1 MDTQRLSQGQ
11 MISGIAGVLLFISLF
26 LKWFG
31 ADSPGA
37 GISGVSFS
45 GWEFNNALDIYLFIL
60 AVFAILPALSELS
73 GASIE
78 VPFVDAAAA
87 FLLSVI
93 GLIMTAYVFIDAPD
107 GASRGI
113 GIWLALL
120 TVIAIVIG
128 SYQAMNEEVSR
139 R

>member
-31 ADSPGA
+31 ADSPVPGFDA
-37 GISGVSFS
+37 SAN
-45 GWEFNNALDIYLFIL
+45 GWESNNALDIYLFIL

-73 GASIE
+73 GANMD

-87 FLLSVI
+87 FLLSII

-113 GIWLALL
+113 GLWLALL
-120 TVIAIVIG
+120 SVIAIAIG
-128 SYQAMNEEVSR
+128 SYQAMNEEVTR